1 MTLVAIYSL
10 HHSAVGKSTQRQPYT
25 AAAHARYVTRPG
37 AMSRLEGARMP
48 VAPASAIDWL
58 CQAEDTSRANARII
72 DKVTLALPRE
82 LNAAQR
88 VQLVRSFA
96 EDVTMGKAPW
106 LAAYHD
112 KGKDESNPHC
122 HLIIRDR
129 DPETGKRVMG
139 MSEHGSTQRLRLAWE
154 RHANAALELAGRQ
167 ERIDHRTLKAQGID
181 RAPTIHEGPK
191 ARAMEGRG
199 ARPVSRERAARNM
212 PKCRTRTRRINYPQI
227 DGSRSRPGY
236 NRMVREGAGDYWAA
250 IDADQQRRELETL
263 REIHRPTPSVEG
275 GILIRF
281 PNFQTVTQS
290 GVNAGVHLGDTPRTL
305 GIPFRPLSLD
315 LRQAVFEPATN
326 GIAGREG
333 QYQLADALGK
343 RSNLDAKQSH
353 YNHSIWPLTSFCKE
367 NKMSVD
373 DETMKRHE
381 MELSRARFYAENCEA
396 RYNNIMNRSYL
407 EPEMAAQRME
417 KYRSKHGS
425 EALYEKLQGNSR
437 KTAFGRRPG
446 SILSKDGYTPG
457 ASARQRDSHIA
468 REGLPS
474 AVRDHHQAQTR
485 LKAAETAYEGAKNK
499 YGAQPSS
506 SSTSQQSPNM
516 GSLPVAG
523 RSPDQHVAPQRAPHM
538 TAQPSTH
545 QQRAP
550 DTASPAPQAQRAPH
564 MNVQTARAP
573 AMQATPVAQIPKTP
587 SPAPAPAVTPQ
598 QMAAKTVPKKDKEFQ
613 P

>member
-1 MTLVAIYSL
+1 
-10 HHSAVGKSTQRQPYT
+10 
-25 AAAHARYVTRPG
+25 
-37 AMSRLEGARMP
+37 MP
-48 VAPASAIDWL
+48 VAPASVIDWL

-236 NRMVREGAGDYWAA
+236 NRRVREGVGDYWAA
-250 IDADQQRRELETL
+250 IDADQQGRELEVL
-263 REIHRPTPSVEG
+263 RGIHRPEPLMEG
-275 GILIRF
+275 GRIILIQPPQKQGIGAGSHLLPISDTLSVPSGSFSVNFRPTVFQPTSNGVAGRKAQDEAADGFARSIQPAVNPLYHVVEIGQSLSFDKEKSMSIEDDILRRHRF
-281 PNFQTVTQS
+281 EL
-290 GVNAGVHLGDTPRTL
+290 VNAQVNADKAK
-305 GIPFRPLSLD
+305 SNYD
-315 LRQAVFEPATN
+315 
-326 GIAGREG
+326 
-333 QYQLADALGK
+333 QLMK
-343 RSNLDAKQSH
+343 RSFLNPEEA
-353 YNHSIWPLTSFCKE
+353 E
-367 NKMSVD
+367 RKM
-373 DETMKRHE
+373 
-381 MELSRARFYAENCEA
+381 
-396 RYNNIMNRSYL
+396 NNF
-407 EPEMAAQRME
+407 
-417 KYRSKHGS
+417 SKH
-425 EALYEKLQGNSR
+425 NSDDKFYNLLRNNER
-437 KTAFGRRPG
+437 KNEFGRRPG
-446 SILSKDGYTPG
+446 SLMSKDFFKSG
-457 ASARQRDSHIA
+457 ASERRKDSWLARRD
-468 REGLPS
+468 LPD
-474 AVRDHHQAQTR
+474 AVRDHREAQKR
-485 LKAAETAYEGAKNK
+485 LNIAKAAYDTSLDRQRTAA
-499 YGAQPSS
+499 AAPS
-506 SSTSQQSPNM
+506 TERAP
-516 GSLPVAG
+516 
-523 RSPDQHVAPQRAPHM
+523 HVAPEPAGPAQSPSIRPPEPHRAPHVV
-538 TAQPSTH
+538 AQPLP
-545 QQRAP
+545 QKAP
-550 DTASPAPQAQRAPH
+550 SATPPTPQAQRAPH
-564 MNVQTARAP
+564 MATQPNRAP
-573 AMQATPVAQIPKTP
+573 GIQATPAA
-587 SPAPAPAVTPQ
+587 PAPITSGSAPTPAVTPQ
-598 QMAAKTVPKKDKEFQ
+598 QMAAKTVVPKKDKEFQ